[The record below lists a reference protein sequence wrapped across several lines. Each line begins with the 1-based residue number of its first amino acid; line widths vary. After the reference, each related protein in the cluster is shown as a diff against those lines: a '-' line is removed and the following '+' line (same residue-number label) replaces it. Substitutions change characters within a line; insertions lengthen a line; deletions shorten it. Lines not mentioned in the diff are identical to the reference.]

1 MPRGCLLWATSNT
14 FFMLYFHLQIRL
26 KIQMIKTVIS
36 KHVFFLLL
44 QCLCSIPFRITI
56 SNWPRTNDKF
66 APEQSRRVKAYTRT
80 NAL

>member
-1 MPRGCLLWATSNT
+1 
-14 FFMLYFHLQIRL
+14 
-26 KIQMIKTVIS
+26 MIKTVIS

-66 APEQSRRVKAYTRT
+66 ASEQSRRVKAYTRT